1 MENQNKRT
9 TKGKISGPLL
19 FGLKLLSVENVRKSM
34 SLKVNPKIQPLSKLS
49 NSTKRRKILCLSQ
62 CILDA
67 VEEEKENIFHPTDQ
81 INLKQVKFEICNDL
95 YDINFGQLDIIEETK
110 KIEAVVKSLDRN
122 HISREAYRSLA
133 RIENNIPRED
143 AVSSTRQKI
152 NIEMKKNIPLTLV
165 SLLQP
170 TIFEPITEEPNI
182 TDDTIIMNM
191 LESIGKGGQRRI
203 TDILNYIVPLYIEQ
217 GILTPNMSTLYI
229 RISGDGRNVGRKVK
243 HVMVTMTLLN
253 DLDGIQKPDNNY
265 TLVLYPGAESYESLK
280 NALTPLISDLSI
292 LKEKGF
298 DQIGGNHWPVEL
310 FFSSD
315 WKFLSIC
322 LGTKAA
328 NAQHFCPWCDCSKDE
343 INTTTKTINKSMDE
357 IKVNYNQINGHIK
370 EPLFYIIPLQNWVC
384 DELHIFL
391 RITDRLWE
399 LMLSDLHHENSN
411 EEVWK
416 EKILLEMQRLKI
428 TFQFWHEKNNNNL
441 SYTSLMGPD
450 KLKIL
455 KEFNITAIFQS
466 TERAIQIQALW
477 NQFNELYLL
486 MQNKQTTGEI
496 FRHKAQTWLNA
507 FLAPSKGHPN
517 RSNFIRGM
525 YRIQDITP
533 YIHVLV
539 NHVAEFIEIHHEFGL
554 PAFSCSAVEKKNH
567 MQVCLYFRNTLKD
580 GGHENSRKSA
590 IMEMLEHENRQL
602 YFVLNK
608 VPNFFEKPKKY
619 RVN

>member
-1 MENQNKRT
+1 M
-9 TKGKISGPLL
+9 
-19 FGLKLLSVENVRKSM
+19 
-34 SLKVNPKIQPLSKLS
+34 
-49 NSTKRRKILCLSQ
+49 
-62 CILDA
+62 
-67 VEEEKENIFHPTDQ
+67 
-81 INLKQVKFEICNDL
+81 
-95 YDINFGQLDIIEETK
+95 DIIEEIK
-110 KIEAVVKSLDRN
+110 RIEAVVKSLDKN
-122 HISREAYRSLA
+122 HIPREAYRSLA
-133 RIENNIPRED
+133 RIEHSLPREEV
-143 AVSSTRQKI
+143 VSNARQRI
-152 NIEMKKNIPLTLV
+152 NTEMKKNIPLTLV
-165 SLLQP
+165 NLSQS

-182 TDDTIIMNM
+182 TDDTIITNM

-203 TDILNYIVPLYIEQ
+203 TDILNYIIPLYIEQ
-217 GILTPNMSTLYI
+217 GILTPETSTLYI

-253 DLDGIQKPDNNY
+253 DLNGLQKPDNNY

-280 NALTPLISDLSI
+280 NALAPLISDLFI
-292 LKEKGF
+292 LKERGF
-298 DQIGGNHWPVEL
+298 NQIGGNHWPVKL

-322 LGTKAA
+322 LGMKAA
-328 NAQHFCPWCDCSKDE
+328 NAKHFCLWCDCSKDE
-343 INTTTKTINKSMDE
+343 INTTTKKINKSIDE

-370 EPLFYIIPLQNWVC
+370 EPLFYMIPLQNWVC
-384 DELHIFL
+384 DELHILL

-399 LMLSDLHHENSN
+399 LMLSDLRRETTN

-416 EKILLEMQRLKI
+416 EKILLEMRRLKI
-428 TFQFWHEKNNNNL
+428 SFQFWNERNSNNL
-441 SYTSLMGPD
+441 SYTSLMGPE

-455 KEFNITAIFQS
+455 KEFNLTAIFQS
-466 TERAIQIQALW
+466 TERAMQTQELW

-486 MQNKQTTGEI
+486 MQKKQTTGEI

-517 RSNFIRGM
+517 RGNFVRGM

-554 PAFSCSAVEKKNH
+554 AAFSCSAVEKKNH

-590 IMEMLEHENRQL
+590 ILEMLEHENRQL
-602 YFVLNK
+602 YFALNE

-619 RVN
+619 QIE

>member
-1 MENQNKRT
+1 
-9 TKGKISGPLL
+9 
-19 FGLKLLSVENVRKSM
+19 
-34 SLKVNPKIQPLSKLS
+34 
-49 NSTKRRKILCLSQ
+49 
-62 CILDA
+62 
-67 VEEEKENIFHPTDQ
+67 
-81 INLKQVKFEICNDL
+81 
-95 YDINFGQLDIIEETK
+95 
-110 KIEAVVKSLDRN
+110 
-122 HISREAYRSLA
+122 
-133 RIENNIPRED
+133 
-143 AVSSTRQKI
+143 
-152 NIEMKKNIPLTLV
+152 
-165 SLLQP
+165 
-170 TIFEPITEEPNI
+170 
-182 TDDTIIMNM
+182 
-191 LESIGKGGQRRI
+191 
-203 TDILNYIVPLYIEQ
+203 
-217 GILTPNMSTLYI
+217 
-229 RISGDGRNVGRKVK
+229 
-243 HVMVTMTLLN
+243 
-253 DLDGIQKPDNNY
+253 
-265 TLVLYPGAESYESLK
+265 
-280 NALTPLISDLSI
+280 
-292 LKEKGF
+292 
-298 DQIGGNHWPVEL
+298 
-310 FFSSD
+310 
-315 WKFLSIC
+315 
-322 LGTKAA
+322 
-328 NAQHFCPWCDCSKDE
+328 
-343 INTTTKTINKSMDE
+343 
-357 IKVNYNQINGHIK
+357 
-370 EPLFYIIPLQNWVC
+370 
-384 DELHIFL
+384 
-391 RITDRLWE
+391 
-399 LMLSDLHHENSN
+399 MLSDLHHENSN